1 MSTPTRSTDDPR
13 ELERDWMLH
22 QQGLDDT
29 IESTFPASDPLSTIP
44 DPVPDVEH
52 TGERK
57 EPPEPS

>member
-1 MSTPTRSTDDPR
+1 MATISSHDQPDHSDAP
-13 ELERDWMLH
+13 H

-44 DPVPDVEH
+44 DPVPDPEH

-57 EPPEPS
+57 EPLELDS